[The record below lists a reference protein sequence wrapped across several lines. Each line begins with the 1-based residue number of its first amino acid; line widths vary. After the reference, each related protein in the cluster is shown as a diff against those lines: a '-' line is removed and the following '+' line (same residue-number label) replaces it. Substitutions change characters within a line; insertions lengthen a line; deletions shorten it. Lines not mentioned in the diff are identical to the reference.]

1 MVAESGKKAALDHS
15 QTNSMLANI
24 SLDLEQCLQKALDM
38 AAAYAGIEAPT
49 VGLSRDFDV
58 EPLDGSG
65 MTSINTLFT
74 SGLIDQETALNLLH
88 RGEILDDSVQIEE
101 ILSRSETE
109 QLQSMEQEMSKLEMQ
124 TEIAAKAAP
133 QQAPPEG

>member
-1 MVAESGKKAALDHS
+1 M
-15 QTNSMLANI
+15 
-24 SLDLEQCLQKALDM
+24 
-38 AAAYAGIEAPT
+38 
-49 VGLSRDFDV
+49 SRDFDAQT
-58 EPLDGSG
+58 LDGQG
-65 MTSINTLFT
+65 ITAINTLFT

-88 RGEILDDSVQIEE
+88 QGEILKDDMDIEE